1 MAPTLLDYAKRLKTI
16 SHLGLTYSLSEYD
29 TERYTE
35 LHTISLELMALATQQ
50 PVHKL
55 ATYFDET
62 REYITPK
69 VDIRGVIFNDR
80 GQLLLVKEKLDGL
93 WSLPG
98 GWADIGSSPRENV
111 VREALEETGLVVEPV
126 KLLAILDKRCHPHP
140 PSLNYVYKIFIQC
153 RIHGGSLNTVF
164 DILDKGFFSKDAIPP
179 LSLSRVLPEQVAL
192 MFDFLDDPQKT
203 AVFD

>member
-1 MAPTLLDYAKRLKTI
+1 MPSLLDYALRLKNI

-35 LHTISLELMALATQQ
+35 LHTISLELMAMATQQ
-50 PVHKL
+50 PIENF
-55 ATYFDET
+55 AAYFDET

-69 VDIRGVIFNDR
+69 VDIRGVVFNER
-80 GQLLLVKEKLDGL
+80 GELLLVKEKHDGL

-111 VREALEETGLVVEPV
+111 AREIIEETGLEVESV
-126 KLLAILDKRCHPHP
+126 RVLAIHDKKCHPHP
-140 PSLNYVYKIFIQC
+140 PSLNYVYKIFILC
-153 RIHGGSLNTVF
+153 RITGGSLNTAF
-164 DILDKGFFSKDAIPP
+164 DILDKGFFDRKSIPP

-192 MFDFLDDPQKT
+192 MFEYLDDPGK
-203 AVFD
+203 APEFD